1 MRLPAEDRTDDRD
14 PARRPAPATD
24 PNRTETTEPS
34 RADGA
39 APAARRPVTPRATQR
54 LQAAAGNRAV
64 SALIAQRQP
73 NAAVDSAASPGE
85 MAAPVVEEAVAPV
98 QRYARPPAASAP
110 KFGAL
115 KSDVRGKQKTL
126 AAHPPPAS
134 KASAAQAAAKPPAD
148 DKQAQGKAANAEK
161 MNAAQPGTFDKAAF
175 IAAVNKAIAEQA
187 PKNLDEADNFG
198 DSGKADAVKGQVQ
211 GQVGQGKEQSAKQ
224 IETTTKA
231 APDTAAA
238 KEKQVTPL
246 AQEPAPGNPGTPNPA
261 NAIPDKA
268 PASATD
274 FSAGPQQVD
283 QQMTDAQVTE
293 EQLAKSNEPEF
304 TGALKEKKAGEEHAA
319 TAPGQVRA
327 AENQTLSDA
336 KAGAQS
342 TAASSIEGMRGQKAA
357 ANNAV
362 GQGQQGAQG
371 KDESK
376 RAQVTAK
383 LQTVFD
389 ATQKDVEGILT
400 GLDKKVDDAFSSGEK
415 QARDAFTAEHKRRM
429 DEYKD
434 KRYSGFTGKLKWVKD
449 KFAGLPDEANQI
461 FVTARQGY
469 VARMQGVISTVADVI
484 GAELNRAKQRIAA
497 GRQQLQ
503 AEVQKLPADLQA
515 IGKEAAGEFSG
526 KFDELTSSVDAK
538 GQELVNTLASKYN
551 EALKSVDAEIDAE
564 KEKNKGLI
572 AKAVDAVKGVIDTI
586 LKLKDLLLG
595 VLAKAAQAVM
605 AILKDP
611 IGFLGNLVSAVGAGL
626 KAFMA
631 NIGSHLKK
639 GLIGWLLG
647 SMANAGI
654 QLPDKFDLRGILS
667 MIASLLGLTWGA
679 IRGRIV
685 QKGIPE
691 QAMTAVEA
699 GVPIVAKLQS
709 GGVAGAYEEIKDQ
722 VGDLK
727 ENLLGKISEYL
738 IPTVLIAGI
747 TWIISLLNPASAF
760 IKACKMIIDIVTFI
774 IDRGAQIIE
783 FVNAVLDAVIAI
795 AGGGA
800 GGVPQLIEGALA
812 KSIPVLIGALAAILG
827 IGGIANKVKSFFQAL
842 SKPVMKAVDWIVG
855 KIVGLG
861 KKIWAKLKPKGKKGQ
876 PGSGEPAEGKP
887 ARERAAIA
895 DADRVLK
902 SAKTHESAQQQVGT
916 IEHKHQVPLKLVVES
931 RTNEG
936 EVVHVQTSQTG
947 SHRIGGNPEERYRA
961 LRAKLTKV
969 EAQMG
974 LDHLCDEQR
983 ATGASVG
990 VLIGHLEKLPLPV
1003 CQEKLVK
1010 AYENAVNSDGKGL
1023 AVTRLKKKIDQ
1034 VKMSIDHAVK
1044 VEEVKRR
1051 PECKALLGRM
1061 RDWTRELTGIADSI
1075 STGDVNRK
1083 FQEDEIRSKVNNVLE
1098 AFVAQAKEHGYPSI
1112 DVLKHPS
1119 DYVLAGEIREEWRGD
1134 IRGKFYGSTYSDE
1147 VEDWGDAEQVRLVA
1161 EKANHPELSGHPGFK
1176 DPTWFYCPHCRQLR
1190 PLKTTNSRGVLVRN
1204 LTFDHKKPIA
1214 NHWTNLGGNNTN
1226 QKTRTD
1232 YYSLKSNLEVMCGP
1246 CNSAKG
1252 SGGERY
1258 DPKVGSSFRGPGE

>member
-1 MRLPAEDRTDDRD
+1 M
-14 PARRPAPATD
+14 
-24 PNRTETTEPS
+24 
-34 RADGA
+34 
-39 APAARRPVTPRATQR
+39 
-54 LQAAAGNRAV
+54 
-64 SALIAQRQP
+64 
-73 NAAVDSAASPGE
+73 
-85 MAAPVVEEAVAPV
+85 
-98 QRYARPPAASAP
+98 
-110 KFGAL
+110 K
-115 KSDVRGKQKTL
+115 GKQNTL

-134 KASAAQAAAKPPAD
+134 KANAAQAAAKAPAD

-161 MNAAQPGTFDKAAF
+161 MNAAQPGAFDKAAF
-175 IAAVNKAIAEQA
+175 IAAVNKAIADQA
-187 PKNLDEADNFG
+187 PKNLDEADSFG

-211 GQVGQGKEQSAKQ
+211 GRVGQGKEQSAKQ

-231 APDTAAA
+231 APDTSQA
-238 KEKQVTPL
+238 KEKPVTPL
-246 AQEPAPGNPGTPNPA
+246 TKEPAPANPGTPNPA
-261 NAIPDKA
+261 NAVPDKA

-274 FSAGPQQVD
+274 FSAGPAQVD
-283 QQMTDAQVTE
+283 QEMAGAQVTE

-304 TGALKEKKAGEEHAA
+304 TGALKEKKAGEQHAA

-327 AENQTLSDA
+327 AENQTLADA
-336 KAGAQS
+336 KAGAQAS
-342 TAASSIEGMRGQKAA
+342 AATSVEAMRGQKAA

-400 GLDKKVDDAFSSGEK
+400 GLDKKVDDAFSTGEK

-469 VARMQGVISTVADVI
+469 VTKMQGVISTVADVI
-484 GAELNRAKQRIAA
+484 GAELNRAKQRIAT

-515 IGKEAAGEFSG
+515 VGKEAAGEFAG
-526 KFDELTSSVDAK
+526 KFDELTESVDAK
-538 GQELVNTLASKYN
+538 GKELVQTLATKYN

-626 KAFMA
+626 KAFMN

-699 GVPIVAKLQS
+699 GVPLIGKLQS
-709 GGVAGAYEEIKDQ
+709 GGIAGVTEEIKDQ

-727 ENLLGKISEYL
+727 ENLLGKISQYL

-747 TWIISLLNPASAF
+747 TWIVSLLNPASAF

-800 GGVPQLIEGALA
+800 GGVPALIEGALA

-827 IGGIANKVKSFFQAL
+827 IGGIATKVKSFFQAL
-842 SKPVMKAVDWIVG
+842 SKPVMKAVDWIVN
-855 KIVGLG
+855 KIVALG
-861 KKIWAKLKPKGKKGQ
+861 KKIWAKLKAKAKGK
-876 PGSGEPAEGKP
+876 GK
-887 ARERAAIA
+887 
-895 DADRVLK
+895 
-902 SAKTHESAQQQVGT
+902 
-916 IEHKHQVPLKLVVES
+916 
-931 RTNEG
+931 
-936 EVVHVQTSQTG
+936 
-947 SHRIGGNPEERYRA
+947 
-961 LRAKLTKV
+961 
-969 EAQMG
+969 
-974 LDHLCDEQR
+974 
-983 ATGASVG
+983 
-990 VLIGHLEKLPLPV
+990 
-1003 CQEKLVK
+1003 
-1010 AYENAVNSDGKGL
+1010 DG
-1023 AVTRLKKKIDQ
+1023 
-1034 VKMSIDHAVK
+1034 
-1044 VEEVKRR
+1044 
-1051 PECKALLGRM
+1051 
-1061 RDWTRELTGIADSI
+1061 
-1075 STGDVNRK
+1075 
-1083 FQEDEIRSKVNNVLE
+1083 
-1098 AFVAQAKEHGYPSI
+1098 
-1112 DVLKHPS
+1112 
-1119 DYVLAGEIREEWRGD
+1119 
-1134 IRGKFYGSTYSDE
+1134 
-1147 VEDWGDAEQVRLVA
+1147 
-1161 EKANHPELSGHPGFK
+1161 
-1176 DPTWFYCPHCRQLR
+1176 
-1190 PLKTTNSRGVLVRN
+1190 
-1204 LTFDHKKPIA
+1204 
-1214 NHWTNLGGNNTN
+1214 
-1226 QKTRTD
+1226 
-1232 YYSLKSNLEVMCGP
+1232 
-1246 CNSAKG
+1246 
-1252 SGGERY
+1252 
-1258 DPKVGSSFRGPGE
+1258 